1 MNNIIKLIL
10 SIIICE
16 GAGIFG
22 SIFTTKSVGG
32 WYSTINKPSFNPPG
46 WIFGPVWIL
55 LYLLM
60 GISVFIIWSKFNDHN
75 LFKSAIVI
83 FSIQLLLNVFWSFL
97 FFGQK
102 SPLLAF
108 IEIIFL
114 WIAILITIIVFY
126 KLNHLSSY
134 LLIPYILWVSFAAF
148 LNYSIWRLNL

>member
-16 GAGIFG
+16 GAGILG
-22 SIFTTKSVGG
+22 SIFTTKSVSG
-32 WYSTINKPSFNPPG
+32 WYLTINKPNFNPPS

-60 GISVFIIWSKFNDHN
+60 GISVFIIWSKFNDHS
-75 LFKSAIVI
+75 LFKSAIII

-126 KLNHLSSY
+126 KLNHLSAY
-134 LLIPYILWVSFAAF
+134 LLIPYILWVSFASV
-148 LNYSIWRLNL
+148 LNYFIWRLNI